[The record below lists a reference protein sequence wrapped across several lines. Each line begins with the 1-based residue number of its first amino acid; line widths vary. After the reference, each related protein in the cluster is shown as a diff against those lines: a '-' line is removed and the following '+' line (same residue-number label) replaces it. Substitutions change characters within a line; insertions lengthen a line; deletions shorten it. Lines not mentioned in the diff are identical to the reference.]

1 MGMGDRRLNNMM
13 PEETHMED
21 TGGFPA
27 KERYADCLS
36 AKGQYTGCMPAKE
49 QQAALYGAGMVA
61 VSVYY
66 AIKELYKNCRIINF
80 IVSERKGNPE
90 EIDGVPVIT
99 LQEFN
104 RTDVKILVTAPEN
117 HHAVIAEELE
127 QRNLGNYVCID
138 SKMEAGLMERYY
150 DRMNHSGNFPM
161 FPILHSYTKG
171 LERISL
177 QVYMAKFYKDKP
189 LQREYEIP
197 EWIRTIQ
204 AGAALTDIHISDIR
218 DDTGDNI
225 SAKNGNYSELS
236 AMYWVGKHGTCGAV
250 GGDGVPGRSGAASG
264 NGAPGKNGAP
274 GRNGA
279 AVGNGA
285 ASGNGAP
292 GRNRAASGNGAP
304 GRSRAA
310 SGNGAP
316 GRNRAAS
323 GNGAANGN
331 EAESGYE
338 TKDYLGLFHYRRIL
352 DVTEEDLYRI
362 KNHDIDVI
370 LPYPTI
376 HYPSADEHHK
386 RYLRASDWETMVQ
399 SVKEISPEYAK
410 KLEEI
415 FSQPYFYNYNMFI
428 ARKHIFKEY
437 CDWVFPILERTEE
450 LSTPK
455 GCERADRYIGYLGES
470 LTTLFFMYHRND
482 YRMAHTGRIMLV

>member
-1 MGMGDRRLNNMM
+1 MM
-13 PEETHMED
+13 PEKTHMED
-21 TGGFPA
+21 TGGFLA

-80 IVSERKGNPE
+80 IVSERKGNPK
-90 EIDGVPVIT
+90 EIDGVPVVT

-117 HHAVIAEELE
+117 HHAVIVEELE
-127 QRNLGNYVCID
+127 QRNLGDYVCID
-138 SKMEAGLMERYY
+138 SGMEAGLMERYY
-150 DRMNHSGNFPM
+150 DRLNHSGNFPM

-171 LERISL
+171 LEKISL

-225 SAKNGNYSELS
+225 SAKNVNYSELS

-250 GGDGVPGRSGAASG
+250 GGTR
-264 NGAPGKNGAP
+264 AP

-279 AVGNGA
+279 AGGTRAAGRDRGVCGSGAVDGTGA
-285 ASGNGAP
+285 AGRDRAVGGTGAGSKNGVE
-292 GRNRAASGNGAP
+292 
-304 GRSRAA
+304 SR
-310 SGNGAP
+310 
-316 GRNRAAS
+316 
-323 GNGAANGN
+323 NGAANGN
-331 EAESGYE
+331 GVESGCE
-338 TKDYLGLFHYRRIL
+338 TKDYMGLFHYRRVL

-386 RYLRASDWETMVQ
+386 RYLKASDWEAMVR
-399 SVKEISPEYAK
+399 SVKEISPEYAQE
-410 KLEEI
+410 LEEI

-455 GCERADRYIGYLGES
+455 GSERADRYIGYLGES

-482 YRMAHTGRIMLV
+482 YRMAHTGRIMLI

>member
-1 MGMGDRRLNNMM
+1 MM
-13 PEETHMED
+13 PEETHIED
-21 TGGFPA
+21 TGSFPA

-36 AKGQYTGCMPAKE
+36 AKGQYTGGFPVKE
-49 QQAALYGAGMVA
+49 QRAALYGAGMVA

-90 EIDGVPVIT
+90 EIDGVPVVT

-104 RTDVKILVTAPEN
+104 RTDIKILVTAPEN
-117 HHAVIAEELE
+117 QHAAIVEELE
-127 QRNLGNYVCID
+127 QRNLGDYVCID
-138 SKMEAGLMERYY
+138 SGMEAGLMERYY
-150 DRMNHSGNFPM
+150 DRLNHSGNFPM

-171 LERISL
+171 LEKISL

-225 SAKNGNYSELS
+225 SAKNVNYSELS

-250 GGDGVPGRSGAASG
+250 GG
-264 NGAPGKNGAP
+264 NGSA

-279 AVGNGA
+279 ASKNEVESRNGAENKNGA
-285 ASGNGAP
+285 ASGC
-292 GRNRAASGNGAP
+292 
-304 GRSRAA
+304 
-310 SGNGAP
+310 
-316 GRNRAAS
+316 
-323 GNGAANGN
+323 
-331 EAESGYE
+331 E
-338 TKDYLGLFHYRRIL
+338 TKDYLGLFHYRRVL

-386 RYLRASDWETMVQ
+386 RYLKASDWEAMVR

-415 FSQPYFYNYNMFI
+415 SLQPYFYNYNMFI

-455 GCERADRYIGYLGES
+455 GSERADRYIGYLGES

-482 YRMAHTGRIMLV
+482 YRMAHTGRIMLI